1 MLSTRV
7 GLHFLGMSVCKTYIE
22 LRKGSAA
29 SQIRLLYFYFIR
41 LPAERWRAQISDWVR
56 HDRNGA
62 SNDSQRLVGA
72 SDCSISREKGR
83 KGERRAPVV
92 HSACGKQLATWYRL
106 RGYKPQHEGTAKRKK
121 KKLGTDAPTKPARTR
136 ACTSWL
142 RVTDTG
148 KKRANRRVC
157 ASSRKTLELLPVF
170 FSFSE
175 LNVRLF

>member
-7 GLHFLGMSVCKTYIE
+7 DLHFLGMSVCKTCIE

-29 SQIRLLYFYFIR
+29 SQIRSLYFYFIR
-41 LPAERWRAQISDWVR
+41 LPAERWRAQISDWVH

-62 SNDSQRLVGA
+62 SNDPQTLVGT
-72 SDCSISREKGR
+72 SDYSISREKGR

-121 KKLGTDAPTKPARTR
+121 KTGYGRADQACSDQSLYLLAARNIYGQKTCQSPGLCKL
-136 ACTSWL
+136 S
-142 RVTDTG
+142 
-148 KKRANRRVC
+148 
-157 ASSRKTLELLPVF
+157 
-170 FSFSE
+170 
-175 LNVRLF
+175 